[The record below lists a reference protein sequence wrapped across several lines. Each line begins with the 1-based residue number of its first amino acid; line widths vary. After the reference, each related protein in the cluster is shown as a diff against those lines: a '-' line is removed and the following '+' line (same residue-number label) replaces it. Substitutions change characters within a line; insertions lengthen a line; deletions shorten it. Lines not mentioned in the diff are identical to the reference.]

1 MGCGGTILDSETIL
15 TAAHCIENQPNLNL
29 NYFVEA
35 GITITEV
42 NDIGGS
48 AHGQLVG
55 IESYTIHPNY
65 TGLIQAWKIDYFG
78 MDFFD

>member
-15 TAAHCIENQPNLNL
+15 TAAHCIESRPNLPNL

-35 GITITEV
+35 GITEV
-42 NDIGGS
+42 NS
-48 AHGQLVG
+48 AHGQLIG
-55 IESYTIHPNY
+55 IESYEIHPDY
-65 TGLIQAWKIDYFG
+65 TGLIQRWTIDFFSG